1 MAADDLTKRLEALPP
16 EARARVESAL
26 MATIESELA
35 GSRFGGAGPAA
46 SFSRG
51 ILFSKSGALR
61 NPEELVLP
69 ALAEMDESKYQQ
81 FAKRLTELRSIR
93 SQTGRAGAG
102 GS

>member
-1 MAADDLTKRLEALPP
+1 MAADDLSKRLEALPP
-16 EARARVESAL
+16 EARARVESSI
-26 MATIESELA
+26 MASIESELA
-35 GSRFGGAGPAA
+35 SSRYGGTGAAA

-81 FAKRLTELRSIR
+81 FAKRLTELRTIR
-93 SQTGRAGAG
+93 GQSGGGRT
-102 GS
+102 